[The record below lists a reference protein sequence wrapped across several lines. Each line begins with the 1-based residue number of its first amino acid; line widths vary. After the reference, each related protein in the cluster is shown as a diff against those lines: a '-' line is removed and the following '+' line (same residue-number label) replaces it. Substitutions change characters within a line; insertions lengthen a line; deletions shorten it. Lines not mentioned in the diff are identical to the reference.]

1 MRLVPAAL
9 LLLLAGCIDL
19 KAPAAERRFY
29 ALDVARPGAA
39 KAGAGAA
46 VLKVR
51 RLQVSRAFEGT
62 EFVYR
67 TSDAGYEAD
76 FYRAFFTP
84 PASQVTEIARRWMS
98 AAGIAGHVVE
108 AASVAPETHV
118 LEGNLAALYADLRGD
133 VPKAVV
139 ELQLTLLSAAGEIR
153 LHRTHRREVAAA
165 ATSADALVA
174 AWSRGLGE
182 ILAEAETELA
192 KVVQ

>member
-1 MRLVPAAL
+1 MRLAPLAL
-9 LLLLAGCIDL
+9 LLIAGCVDL

-39 KAGAGAA
+39 KAGAGPT

-51 RLQVSRAFEGT
+51 RIQVSRAFEGT

-84 PASQVTEIARRWMS
+84 PASQVTETARRWMS
-98 AAGIAGHVVE
+98 AAGLFGHVVE

-118 LEGNLAALYADLRGD
+118 LEGNLAALYADLRGE

-139 ELQLTLLSAAGEIR
+139 ELQVTLLSAAGEIR
-153 LHRTHRREVAAA
+153 LHRSHKREVAAA
-165 ATSADALVA
+165 STSADALIA

-182 ILAEAETELA
+182 ILAEAEKDLA
-192 KVVQ
+192 KAVQ